1 MVNKKVI
8 YTSVF
13 GCSEENNYH
22 LHSPDIDLKGYDFV
36 CFTDNPNFKSD
47 VWDIRIVDKLYDD
60 GARSAKRYKLLPHRF
75 LKEYDV
81 SIWIDIEVKITKDIN
96 DLVDGYL
103 SKSNLAILNHELC
116 GRTVTGDLNV
126 RKCVYE
132 EAKFIKWLGDNHP
145 KKQYKDNIDI
155 INSQVDR
162 YKSEGYPENNG
173 LARTTVIF
181 RNHNEDDVIKHSELW
196 WDEMKYGSRRDQI
209 GFNYSAWKQDFNFDY
224 IQEDID
230 DNEFFL
236 YMKKWRQIKRK
247 EKRNNFVEYQPIS
260 LDYFLN
266 MEVANGGGGKEVVNQ
281 NYTLKKVK
289 DIVEFYSN
297 KDNISETKKI
307 LNPKNWQYFNCMLA
321 EFRHNVGDHHELG
334 WDNMTEDYYNSLEL
348 MSDGELE
355 IFLMNNP
362 VEFDNGF
369 IRHSYHRAC
378 AMIGRL
384 INGKKYIPMYM
395 KKSQIYDNPREH
407 DRIHRVQPLIRNVG
421 GLSNIQIPRGEFTI
435 TQSGILAL
443 MGIRQNDDVDIIISS
458 EARNQLFGGN
468 NGFIRLDGGIE
479 IFEKDRG
486 KFRIF
491 DAQGDDDLIENY
503 SFVVN
508 GYNFLEPRFY
518 FSRKNKKTERDL
530 KDWNAIKTF
539 FEMESHKGYPFNLL
553 SEEQL
558 GKQFV

>member
-1 MVNKKVI
+1 MNKKVI

-22 LHSPDIDLKGYDFV
+22 LHSPDVDLKGYDFV

-47 VWDIRIVDKLYDD
+47 VWDVRIVDKLYDD

-236 YMKKWRQIKRK
+236 YMKKWRQVKRK

-348 MSDGELE
+348 MSDDELE

-530 KDWNAIKTF
+530 KDWDGIRTF
-539 FEMESHKGYPFNLL
+539 FEMESHRGYPFNLL

>member
-1 MVNKKVI
+1 MNKKVI

-22 LHSPDIDLKGYDFV
+22 LHNPDIELKGYDFV

-75 LKEYDV
+75 LKEYDISV
-81 SIWIDIEVKITKDIN
+81 WIDIEVKVTKDIN
-96 DLVDGYL
+96 DLVEEYL
-103 SKSNLAILNHELC
+103 SKNNLAILNHELC
-116 GRTVTGDLNV
+116 GRTVTGNLNV

-162 YKSEGYPENNG
+162 YKSDGYPENNG

-181 RNHNEDDVIKHSELW
+181 RRHNEDDTIKHSELW
-196 WDEMKYGSRRDQI
+196 WEEMKYGSRRDQI

-236 YMKKWRQIKRK
+236 YMKKWRQVKRK
-247 EKRNNFVEYQPIS
+247 EKRNNFIEYQPIS

-266 MEVANGGGGKEVVNQ
+266 MEVANGAGGKEILNQ

-289 DIVEFYSN
+289 EFVEFYSN
-297 KDNISETKKI
+297 KDNIDKTKKI

-321 EFRHNVGDHHELG
+321 EFRKDVGDHHELG
-334 WDNMTEDYYNSLEL
+334 WDNMTEDYYKSLEL
-348 MSDGELE
+348 MGDDELE
-355 IFLMNNP
+355 IFLINNP

-369 IRHSYHRAC
+369 VRHSYHRAC

-384 INGKKYIPMYM
+384 INGKKYIPFYM

-468 NGFIRLDGGIE
+468 NGFIRLDGGVE
-479 IFEKDRG
+479 IFEKDKG

-491 DAQGDDDLIENY
+491 DAQGDDDIIENY

-518 FSRKNKKTERDL
+518 FSRKNEITDRD
-530 KDWNAIKTF
+530 KNDWRLIREF
-539 FEMESHKGYPFNLL
+539 FESESHKGYPFNLL
-553 SEEQL
+553 SDEQWGVEYL
-558 GKQFV
+558 

>member
-236 YMKKWRQIKRK
+236 YMKKWRQVKRK